1 MIVCW
6 LLRPAPGR
14 NSKKTVLAQNSLA
27 RCVRNL
33 LAPFFDIP
41 DSWHLRYAVSDS
53 TSESVV
59 AKEFRLVDS
68 KGKTKAIL
76 GTKEDGGPFLVL
88 SDNKGNPRIM
98 LGVDE
103 SKPETLSTIKMFDG
117 TSDKEVIRMLVSNKD
132 HSLSF
137 VNEQKKGSIALA
149 VPQGKNGHP
158 VLYMGKADNAC
169 RLDVFDHGVHL
180 SMSAGRKRTIHMKS
194 EEKESSLVIGDR
206 GTDIILFYDNKDCEL
221 LVRKNANN
229 KWSATTKE

>member
-1 MIVCW
+1 MKARHIVIMIVAAMVGGGIMNW
-6 LLRPAPGR
+6 LLQEQRA
-14 NSKKTVLAQNSLA
+14 
-27 RCVRNL
+27 
-33 LAPFFDIP
+33 
-41 DSWHLRYAVSDS
+41 YAVSDS
-53 TSESVV
+53 TPESIA

-103 SKPETLSTIKMFDG
+103 SKSETVSTIKMFDG
-117 TSDKEVIRMLVSNKD
+117 TSDKEVVRMLVSNKD

-137 VNEQKKGSIALA
+137 INGQKKGSIALA

-158 VLYMGKADNAC
+158 VLYMGQAGHAC
-169 RLDVFDHGVHL
+169 RLDVFDHGTHL
-180 SMSAGRKRTIHMKS
+180 TMSANRKRAIHMKA
-194 EEKESSLVIGDR
+194 EEKESSLLVGDR

-221 LVRKNANN
+221 LVRKNAIN
-229 KWSATTKE
+229 KWSATTRE

>member
-1 MIVCW
+1 
-6 LLRPAPGR
+6 
-14 NSKKTVLAQNSLA
+14 
-27 RCVRNL
+27 
-33 LAPFFDIP
+33 
-41 DSWHLRYAVSDS
+41 
-53 TSESVV
+53 
-59 AKEFRLVDS
+59 
-68 KGKTKAIL
+68 
-76 GTKEDGGPFLVL
+76 
-88 SDNKGNPRIM
+88 M
-98 LGVDE
+98 LHVDE

-117 TSDKEVIRMLVSNKD
+117 TSDKEVISMLVSKIMY
-132 HSLSF
+132 SLSF
-137 VNEQKKGSIALA
+137 IDKQKKASLSLA
-149 VPQGKNGHP
+149 VTQGKSVHP